1 MNNIE
6 KIKNIIQNDEF
17 INHIRPYLKEVECY
31 LVGGFLRDLATG
43 EISHDRDLIVKSD
56 VAKNLAKAIADGT
69 NSHFVPLDE
78 ENKIYRVVMPDKTN
92 YFDISA
98 MLEDNLD
105 KDIHRRDLT
114 INSLAYDINRDE
126 VVDKVGA
133 VSDFENKILRTVD
146 LKNFVDDPLRMLR
159 AYRFS
164 AKYNFE
170 IDKEIE
176 DFIKNNL
183 ELIEKPAKERI
194 NTEIMKL
201 FEGKYS
207 DLALLKM
214 DEVGLLDV
222 IFTVMREVKKIP
234 PNTHHHLDLQ
244 HHLIETV
251 RQVQRNYENL
261 PDERRKVLED
271 MEFGG
276 YPRIAFLKFAAFMHD
291 IGKPDT
297 WTIDEETGRHR
308 FIMHDDVGS
317 KKIVPIMKDLKF
329 SKKQIAYVQKMIKFH
344 IYPSS
349 LVWQEVAGSK
359 AHLKFYRKMYPYF
372 EDVIILAMADRL
384 SAMGE
389 AITADMVVQNLSN
402 LSILLD
408 ECFEYGSAVAS
419 PKPFLTGND
428 VMEIT
433 GLKQSKALGDIVKAL
448 YSEQLDGNISSREEA
463 IEFVKKKT

>member
-1 MNNIE
+1 MSKIE
-6 KIKNIIQNDEF
+6 TISNIIQNDEY
-17 INHIRPYLKEVECY
+17 INLIKPYLKNVECY

-56 VAKNLAKAIADGT
+56 VAKNLAKTVADGT
-69 NSHFVPLDE
+69 NSHFVSLDE

-98 MLEDNLD
+98 MLEDDID

-114 INSLAYDINRDE
+114 INSLAYDINEDKI
-126 VVDKVGA
+126 VDKVGA
-133 VSDFENKILRTVD
+133 IYDFENKILRTVD

-159 AYRFS
+159 AYRFA

-176 DFIKNNL
+176 QFIKNNL
-183 ELIEKPAKERI
+183 NLIDYPAKERI

-207 DLALLKM
+207 HLALLKM
-214 DEVGLLDV
+214 NESGLLDK
-222 IFTVMREVKKIP
+222 IFPVMREVKKIP

-261 PDERRKVLED
+261 PFERRKVLDD

-276 YPRIAFLKFAAFMHD
+276 YPRIVFLKFAAFMHD

-349 LVWQEVAGSK
+349 LVWQEVVGSK

-372 EDVIILAMADRL
+372 EDVIILAMSDRL

-408 ECFEYGSAVAS
+408 ECFEYGSAVAN
-419 PKPFLTGND
+419 PKPFLSGNE

-448 YSEQLDGNISSREEA
+448 YAEQLDGNIISREDA

>member
-1 MNNIE
+1 MSSVQN
-6 KIKNIIQNDEF
+6 IKNIIQNDEF
-17 INHIRPYLKEVECY
+17 INLIKPYLNGVECFI
-31 LVGGFLRDLATG
+31 VGGFLRDLATG

-56 VAKNLAKAIADGT
+56 VAKNLAMTIADGT
-69 NSHFVPLDE
+69 QSHFVPLDE
-78 ENKIYRVVMPDKTN
+78 ENKIYRVVMPDKTD

-105 KDIHRRDLT
+105 KDIRRRDLT
-114 INSLAYDINRDE
+114 INSLAYDLNNDE
-126 VVDKVGA
+126 IVDKVGA
-133 VSDFENKILRTVD
+133 VEDFENKILRTAD

-159 AYRFS
+159 AFRFV
-164 AKYNFE
+164 AKYNFD
-170 IDKEIE
+170 IDKNIV

-183 ELIEKPAKERI
+183 DLIKKPAKERV

-207 DLALLKM
+207 DIAILKM
-214 DEVGLLDV
+214 DEVGFLDE
-222 IFTVMREVKKIP
+222 IFPVMKEVKKIP

-251 RQVQRNYENL
+251 RQIQRNYENL
-261 PDERRKVLED
+261 PEDRRQILED
-271 MEFGG
+271 TELGG
-276 YPRIAFLKFAAFMHD
+276 YSRLALLKFAGLMHD

-317 KKIVPIMKDLKF
+317 KKISPIMRDLKF
-329 SKKQIAYVQKMIKFH
+329 SKKQIAYVQKMIKYH

-349 LVWQEVAGSK
+349 LVWQEVVGSK
-359 AHLKFYRKMYPYF
+359 AYLKFYRKMYPYF
-372 EDVIILAMADRL
+372 EDVIILAMSDRL

-408 ECFEYGSAVAS
+408 ECFEYGSAVAN
-419 PKPFLTGND
+419 PKPFLSGNE
-428 VMEIT
+428 VMEIS
-433 GLKQSKALGDIVKAL
+433 GLKQSKELGDIVKAL
-448 YSEQLDGNISSREEA
+448 YAEQLDGNITTREQA
-463 IEFVKKKT
+463 VEFVKKKT

>member
-1 MNNIE
+1 MYNIKE
-6 KIKNIIQNDEF
+6 IIQNDEF
-17 INHIRPYLKEVECY
+17 INLIKPFVQDVECY

-56 VAKNLAKAIADGT
+56 IAKNLAKTIADGT

-98 MLEDNLD
+98 MLEDDID

-114 INSLAYDINRDE
+114 INSLAYDLKNDE
-126 VVDKVGA
+126 IVDKVGA
-133 VSDFENKILRTVD
+133 IKDFENKILRTAD

-159 AYRFS
+159 VYRFA
-164 AKYNFE
+164 AKYDFE
-170 IDKEIE
+170 IDEKLKI
-176 DFIKNNL
+176 FIQNNL
-183 ELIEKPAKERI
+183 KLMEKPAKERV

-201 FEGKYS
+201 FEAKYS
-207 DLALLKM
+207 DVALLKM
-214 DEVGLLDV
+214 DEVGLLDK
-222 IFTVMREVKKIP
+222 IFPVMKEVKTIP

-251 RQVQRNYENL
+251 RQIQRNYENL
-261 PDERRKVLED
+261 PEDRQKVLND

-276 YPRIAFLKFAAFMHD
+276 TSRRAFLKFAGFMHD

-329 SKKQIAYVQKMIKFH
+329 SKKQISYVQQMIKFH

-389 AITADMVVQNLSN
+389 AITYDMVVQNLAN

-408 ECFEYGSAVAS
+408 ECFEFGTAEAK
-419 PKPFLTGND
+419 PKPILTGNE
-428 VMEIT
+428 VMDFT

-448 YSEQLDGNISSREEA
+448 YSEQLDGNITTREEA

>member
-1 MNNIE
+1 MNKVK
-6 KIKNIIQNDEF
+6 KIKKFIQNDEF
-17 INHIRPYLKEVECY
+17 INLIKPYIKGVDCF

-56 VAKNLAKAIADGT
+56 VAEKLAKTIADNT

-98 MLEDNLD
+98 MLEDNFD

-114 INSLAYDINRDE
+114 INSLAYDLNNDE
-126 VVDKVGA
+126 IVDNVGA
-133 VSDFENKILRTVD
+133 ISDFENKILRTAD
-146 LKNFVDDPLRMLR
+146 LKNFTDDSLRMLR
-159 AYRFS
+159 VYRFA
-164 AKYNFE
+164 AKYNFD
-170 IDKEIE
+170 IDETLE
-176 DFIKNNL
+176 NFIKNNL
-183 ELIEKPAKERI
+183 DLIEKPAKERV

-207 DLALLKM
+207 DIALLKM
-214 DEVGLLDV
+214 DDVGLLDK
-222 IFTVMREVKKIP
+222 IFPVMREVKTIP

-261 PDERRKVLED
+261 PKERQKILDD
-271 MEFGG
+271 MEFGN
-276 YPRIAFLKFAAFMHD
+276 YSRRAFLKFAAFMHD

-308 FIMHDDVGS
+308 FIMHDEVGS
-317 KKIVPIMKDLKF
+317 QKIVPIMRDLKF
-329 SKKQIAYVQKMIKFH
+329 SKKQIAYVQKMIKYH

-349 LVWQEVAGSK
+349 LVWQEVVGSK

-372 EDVIILAMADRL
+372 EDVIILAMSDRL

-389 AITADMVVQNLSN
+389 AITADMIVQNLSN

-408 ECFEYGSAVAS
+408 ECFEFGSAVAS
-419 PKPFLTGND
+419 PKPFLTGNE
-428 VMEIT
+428 VMEIS

-448 YSEQLDGNISSREEA
+448 YAEQIEGNISSREEA
-463 IEFVKKKT
+463 IDFVKKKT

>member
-17 INHIRPYLKEVECY
+17 ISLIRPYLKEVECY

-114 INSLAYDINRDE
+114 INSLAYDINRDD

-222 IFTVMREVKKIP
+222 IFPVMKEVKKIP

-261 PDERRKVLED
+261 SDERRKVLED

-317 KKIVPIMKDLKF
+317 KKIV
-329 SKKQIAYVQKMIKFH
+329 
-344 IYPSS
+344 
-349 LVWQEVAGSK
+349 
-359 AHLKFYRKMYPYF
+359 
-372 EDVIILAMADRL
+372 
-384 SAMGE
+384 
-389 AITADMVVQNLSN
+389 
-402 LSILLD
+402 
-408 ECFEYGSAVAS
+408 
-419 PKPFLTGND
+419 
-428 VMEIT
+428 
-433 GLKQSKALGDIVKAL
+433 
-448 YSEQLDGNISSREEA
+448 
-463 IEFVKKKT
+463 

>member
-6 KIKNIIQNDEF
+6 KIKTFIQNDEF
-17 INHIRPYLKEVECY
+17 INLIKPYLKGVECF
-31 LVGGFLRDLATG
+31 LVGGFLRDLTTG

-56 VAKNLAKAIADGT
+56 VAKNLAKNIADGT

-98 MLEDNLD
+98 MLEDDLD
-105 KDIHRRDLT
+105 KDIRRRDLT
-114 INSLAYDINRDE
+114 INSLAYDLNKDE
-126 VVDKVGA
+126 IVDKVGA
-133 VSDFENKILRTVD
+133 ISDFEGKILRTAD

-159 AYRFS
+159 VYRFL

-170 IDKEIE
+170 IDKNIKN
-176 DFIKNNL
+176 FIKNNL
-183 ELIEKPAKERI
+183 VLIEKPAKERI

-201 FEGKYS
+201 FEGRYS
-207 DLALLKM
+207 DIALLRM
-214 DEVGLLDV
+214 DEVGLIDK
-222 IFTVMREVKKIP
+222 IFPVMKEVKTIP

-261 PDERRKVLED
+261 PEERRKILDD
-271 MEFGG
+271 MEFGN
-276 YPRIAFLKFAAFMHD
+276 YSRRAFLKFSAFMHD

-308 FIMHDDVGS
+308 FIMHDEVGA
-317 KKIVPIMKDLKF
+317 KKIVPIMSDLKF

-349 LVWQEVAGSK
+349 LVREENVGSK
-359 AHLKFYRKMYPYF
+359 ARLKFFRKMYPYF
-372 EDVIILAMADRL
+372 EDVIILAMSDRL

-389 AITADMVVQNLSN
+389 AITTDIIVKNLSN

-408 ECFEYGSAVAS
+408 ECFEFGSAVAS
-419 PKPFLTGND
+419 PKPFLTGNE
-428 VMEIT
+428 VMKIS
-433 GLKQSKALGDIVKAL
+433 GLKQSKALGDIIKAL
-448 YSEQLDGNISSREEA
+448 YAEQLEGNISSREEA

>member
-17 INHIRPYLKEVECY
+17 INLIRPYLKEVECY

-69 NSHFVPLDE
+69 DSHFVPLDE

-105 KDIHRRDLT
+105 KDIYRRDLT

-133 VSDFENKILRTVD
+133 VSDFENKILRTSD

-164 AKYNFE
+164 AKYNFV

-176 DFIKNNL
+176 VFIKNNL

-201 FEGKYS
+201 FGGKYS

-214 DEVGLLDV
+214 NEVGLLDV
-222 IFTVMREVKKIP
+222 IFPVMKEVKKIP

-359 AHLKFYRKMYPYF
+359 PHLKFYRKMYPYF

-419 PKPFLTGND
+419 PKPFLTGNE